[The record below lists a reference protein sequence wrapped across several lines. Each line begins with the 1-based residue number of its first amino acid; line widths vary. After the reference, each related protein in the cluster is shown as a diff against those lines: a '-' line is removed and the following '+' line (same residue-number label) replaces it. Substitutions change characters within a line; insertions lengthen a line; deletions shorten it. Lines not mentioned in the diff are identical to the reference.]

1 MAKEILKISSD
12 QYFALPKLSNS
23 AIKDFRNEGPWTY
36 YHRYVANSLDK
47 PKESDAQR
55 IGSALH
61 SIINIDAFS
70 SSSQPI
76 AVMPEWVDLGGI
88 QPEKLNLRK
97 KAHREFK
104 QEFIDRNAGKIILT
118 PREYEQVVGMR
129 DSIWD
134 NPAIRPY
141 LDQLT
146 ADRSEVVATN
156 TVNGIECKAMCD
168 ADFSDQ
174 GLVIDFKTTRQ
185 SLGKEFVKDCL
196 WKYGYQ
202 YQAAHYCDVFEAERF
217 LFVAV
222 RNFEPY
228 ESVLFEMPADFI
240 GQAQHINHQTIDRIK
255 WCQQM
260 DEWHSDGWGQVIN
273 MEDVLEND

>member
-118 PREYEQVVGMR
+118 QHEYEQVVGMR

-273 MEDVLEND
+273 MEDVLDND

>member
-118 PREYEQVVGMR
+118 QHEYEQVVGMR

-260 DEWHSDGWGQVIN
+260 YEWHSDGWGQVIN
-273 MEDVLEND
+273 MEDVLDND

>member
-1 MAKEILKISSD
+1 MAKEILEISSD
-12 QYFALPKLSNS
+12 EYFALPKLSNS

-36 YHRYVANSLDK
+36 YHRYVAKCLDK
-47 PKESDAQR
+47 TKESDAQR

-104 QEFIDRNAGKIILT
+104 QEFMDRNAGKIILT

-141 LDQLT
+141 LEQLT

-156 TVNGIECKAMCD
+156 NVNGIDCKAMCD

-228 ESVLFEMPADFI
+228 ESVLFEMPVDFI
-240 GQAQHINHQTIDRIK
+240 GQARHINHQTIDRIK

>member
-12 QYFALPKLSNS
+12 EYFALPKLSNS
-23 AIKDFRNEGPWTY
+23 AIKDFRNEGSWTY
-36 YHRYVANSLDK
+36 YHRYVNSSLAK
-47 PKESDAQR
+47 TKESDAQR

-61 SIINIDAFS
+61 SIVNIDAFS

-104 QEFIDRNAGKIILT
+104 QEFVDRNAGKIILT
-118 PREYEQVVGMR
+118 PREYGQVVGMR

-141 LDQLT
+141 LEQLT
-146 ADRSEVVATN
+146 ADRSEVVGTN
-156 TVNGIECKAMCD
+156 EVNGMECKAMCD

-174 GLVIDFKTTRQ
+174 GLIIDFKTTRQ

-196 WKYGYQ
+196 WKYGY
-202 YQAAHYCDVFEAERF
+202 
-217 LFVAV
+217 
-222 RNFEPY
+222 
-228 ESVLFEMPADFI
+228 
-240 GQAQHINHQTIDRIK
+240 
-255 WCQQM
+255 
-260 DEWHSDGWGQVIN
+260 
-273 MEDVLEND
+273 

>member
-12 QYFALPKLSNS
+12 EYFALPKLSNS
-23 AIKDFRNEGPWTY
+23 AIKDFRNEGSWTY

-47 PKESDAQR
+47 PKESDAMR

>member
-104 QEFIDRNAGKIILT
+104 QEFMDRNAGKIILT

>member
-12 QYFALPKLSNS
+12 EYFALPKLSNS
-23 AIKDFRNEGPWTY
+23 AIKDFRNEGSWTY

-47 PKESDAQR
+47 PKESDAMR

-61 SIINIDAFS
+61 SIINVDAFS

-104 QEFIDRNAGKIILT
+104 QEFVDRNAGKIILT

-141 LDQLT
+141 LEQLT
-146 ADRSEVVATN
+146 ADRSEVVVTN
-156 TVNGIECKAMCD
+156 KVNGVDCKAMCD

-174 GLVIDFKTTRQ
+174 SLIIDFKTTRQ

-202 YQAAHYCDVFEAERF
+202 YQAAHYCDVMEAKRF

-222 RNFEPY
+222 RNFQPY
-228 ESVLFEMPADFI
+228 ESVLFEMPEDFI
-240 GQAQHINHQTIDRIK
+240 GQARLINHQTIDRIK
-255 WCQQM
+255 WCQEM
-260 DEWHSDGWGQVIN
+260 DEWHSDEWGQVIN
-273 MEDVLEND
+273 MEDVISND